1 MRQLSVFSIITF
13 ALCLIASTQT
23 LGSGNASDQARPFVC
38 ETTLGEATLT
48 SEGVEQLLFSR
59 SKIQKHCLMCDG
71 EQCSMKVWPEKAKN
85 ENALCASL
93 FCIPKA
99 THRLSMNRTSS
110 SIEHEARVFFEITE
124 EGRGLLTRV
133 KFTSPSGSMTPAK
146 KQTRRAIREQLAH
159 SVFVPATIDGVPTK
173 ITNLSYK
180 LGARTLDES
189 AIRVLETPMLED
201 DPLGRMLK
209 KY

>member
-1 MRQLSVFSIITF
+1 
-13 ALCLIASTQT
+13 
-23 LGSGNASDQARPFVC
+23 
-38 ETTLGEATLT
+38 
-48 SEGVEQLLFSR
+48 
-59 SKIQKHCLMCDG
+59 
-71 EQCSMKVWPEKAKN
+71 
-85 ENALCASL
+85 
-93 FCIPKA
+93 
-99 THRLSMNRTSS
+99 MNRTSS

-146 KQTRRAIREQLAH
+146 KQTRRAIREQLAQ
-159 SVFVPATIDGVPTK
+159 SVFVPVTIDGVPTK

>member
-1 MRQLSVFSIITF
+1 MTLGISGLATKTVRQLSAFSIISF

-23 LGSGNASDQARPFVC
+23 LGSSNVSDQAGPFLC

-59 SKIQKHCLMCDG
+59 SKIQKHCLTCDG
-71 EQCSMKVWPEKAKN
+71 EQCSMKIWPDEAKK

-110 SIEHEARVFFEITE
+110 SIEHEARVFFAITE
-124 EGRGLLTRV
+124 EGRGLLTKV

-146 KQTRRAIREQLAH
+146 
-159 SVFVPATIDGVPTK
+159 
-173 ITNLSYK
+173 NK
-180 LGARTLDES
+180 LGARFVSNWPNQSLS
-189 AIRVLETPMLED
+189 PQR
-201 DPLGRMLK
+201 
-209 KY
+209 

>member
-1 MRQLSVFSIITF
+1 MRQLSAFSIITF

-23 LGSGNASDQARPFVC
+23 LGSGKASDQAEPFVC

-93 FCIPKA
+93 ICIPRA

-110 SIEHEARVFFEITE
+110 SIEH
-124 EGRGLLTRV
+124 
-133 KFTSPSGSMTPAK
+133 
-146 KQTRRAIREQLAH
+146 
-159 SVFVPATIDGVPTK
+159 VPVTIDGVPTK